1 MVFDESE
8 SQGWCT
14 ECAYFLAN
22 SEPRGAYSAG
32 AYKKKRVADAPF
44 TGVGTPDG
52 IWFFTAA
59 CRPSDTCLGLLMDQL
74 HNFGPY
80 TKTAHK
86 KFLK

>member
-32 AYKKKRVADAPF
+32 AYKKKRVVEMLSH
-44 TGVGTPDG
+44 GPDMKAMVETE
-52 IWFFTAA
+52 ITNCFQMIQIYQAT
-59 CRPSDTCLGLLMDQL
+59 Q
-74 HNFGPY
+74 
-80 TKTAHK
+80 
-86 KFLK
+86 

>member
-32 AYKKKRVADAPF
+32 AYKKSVYCFREPPAYRGKLPENDETWHDSKV
-44 TGVGTPDG
+44 T
-52 IWFFTAA
+52 
-59 CRPSDTCLGLLMDQL
+59 
-74 HNFGPY
+74 
-80 TKTAHK
+80 
-86 KFLK
+86 

>member
-1 MVFDESE
+1 MISHGSE
-8 SQGWCT
+8 NFIENFMG
-14 ECAYFLAN
+14 
-22 SEPRGAYSAG
+22 
-32 AYKKKRVADAPF
+32 

-59 CRPSDTCLGLLMDQL
+59 CRPSDTCLGLLMDQS